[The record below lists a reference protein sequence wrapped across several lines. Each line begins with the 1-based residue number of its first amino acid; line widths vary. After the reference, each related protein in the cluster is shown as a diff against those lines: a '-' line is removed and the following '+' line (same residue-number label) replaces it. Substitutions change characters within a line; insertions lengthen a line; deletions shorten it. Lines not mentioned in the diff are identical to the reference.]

1 MTNSLS
7 GRAKRRSA
15 VALLATFALG
25 LTATGCSQGADAPK
39 SDGPPSGDIRVLSN
53 WSGPEAE
60 AFSAVVKG
68 FSAKYPA
75 VNVKI
80 ESVPFDQTQSV
91 LTQQFAA
98 GSPPDAA
105 VALPGMVRQL
115 SQQGLLM
122 DVDGLW
128 DTWVKNGDYN
138 DSLRAIAAG
147 SDNHTNAVYVKGNVN
162 GLIWH
167 TTARTKT
174 LGMAGAPASWP
185 ELTAMLDKYKATGA
199 APFSVGAKDVW
210 VPTQWMDPILLNVAG
225 EEKFNKLARGEI
237 SWDDAD
243 VTKAVTVL
251 STMIRNYWP
260 KNALDTGF
268 SDETCGWVKG
278 KNAFANNGAFVNGI
292 VPSCDPS
299 LKPGTDYTFF
309 TLPPFEGS
317 DKPAQAVSGDLFVGA
332 KKSKNPVATEAFL
345 EYLGSVEA
353 QTIWAKRGGYIAPNM
368 KVPSSAYPTANDK
381 AAADLWPK
389 DAADQAGYDLDD
401 WIGGELQSKYRNAL
415 VELVRS
421 QDAAAFIETMK
432 SADTRSNG

>member
-1 MTNSLS
+1 MTYPLS
-7 GRAKRRSA
+7 PKAARRSA
-15 VALLATFALG
+15 VALIATLG
-25 LTATGCSQGADAPK
+25 LALTGCSQGAEAPK
-39 SDGPPSGDIRVLSN
+39 SDGPPKGDIRVLSN
-53 WSGPEAE
+53 WSGPEGE
-60 AFSAVVKG
+60 AFKAVVDG
-68 FSAKYPA
+68 FSAKYPD
-75 VNVKI
+75 VKVKI

-115 SQQGLLM
+115 SQQDLLM
-122 DVDGLW
+122 EVDDLW
-128 DTWVKNGDYN
+128 DTWLKNGEYN

-147 SDNHTNAVYVKGNVN
+147 SDNHTDAVYVKGNVN

-167 TTARTKT
+167 TTARTQA
-174 LGMAGAPASWP
+174 LGMSAAPATWP
-185 ELTAMLDKYKATGA
+185 ELTAMLDKYKATGE

-251 STMIRNYWP
+251 ADMIRNYWP

-292 VPSCDPS
+292 VASCDPS
-299 LKPGTDYTFF
+299 LKPGTDYSFF
-309 TLPPFEGS
+309 TLPAFEGTE
-317 DKPAQAVSGDLFVGA
+317 KPAQAVSGDLFVGA
-332 KKSKNPVATEAFL
+332 KKSKNPVATRAFL
-345 EYLGSVEA
+345 EYLGSAEG
-353 QTIWAKRGGYIAPNM
+353 QTIWAERGGYIAPNM
-368 KVPSSAYPTANDK
+368 TVPSTVYPSTNDK

-389 DAADQAGYDLDD
+389 ESADRAGYDLDD

-421 QDAAAFIETMK
+421 QDAEAFINTMK
-432 SADTRSNG
+432 AADTRSNG